1 MELSLHIDT
10 AMSYGKNSRLASPN
24 GGALRSAIFDGLRSG
39 QEAAILVTGP
49 SKNPLRNTR
58 GRLPA
63 GPQASRGQD

>member
-49 SKNPLRNTR
+49 SKTP
-58 GRLPA
+58 
-63 GPQASRGQD
+63 